1 MLPSRPRLEGWS
13 PASLSQT
20 GPAITTAGHSVEEA
34 VDRINNNLK
43 IMPETKAWSGSAHDA
58 ATQMFDR
65 AHKQTQ
71 SFSHYAAA
79 VGKAL
84 ADGAGPIGD
93 ARNALLGKA
102 DEIDRDPD
110 LHITDQWVVLI
121 KPAALTAEQMNA
133 LNRRV
138 VAEQAAVNQL
148 LVAVGSADENTAS
161 NVTAAAQGFG
171 FTAPTGLGGLMVP
184 GAQRPAD
191 EVPNPS
197 SAPGIYQQNLIRG
210 EDMSVTVRD
219 TTQGYDKD
227 GHYVKTLTM
236 QDGSKHVITEYH
248 SDYAQGVP
256 EMTTDEYWGA
266 NGNWLSKTSTT
277 KTPNGTTQTIINWA
291 DGTQF
296 VGSVTADGQ
305 RSAAF
310 TLPDGRH
317 GVLPPDNPFF
327 TGAVPTVVGGAAT
340 GLEAYVGRGGG
351 IPGLSMDAVENV
363 GKGARY
369 AGPAVGV
376 LTTIY
381 AMGSAPTLHD
391 ACVAGIAGTFGIAG
405 DYAGGVAGGAVG
417 GAIPGVDVVTGPGG
431 AIIGAYYGGEWMK
444 SLGAKVGEA
453 FCS

>member
-1 MLPSRPRLEGWS
+1 MLPSRPRLEGWNPS
-13 PASLSQT
+13 SLSQT
-20 GPAITTAGHSVEEA
+20 GPAIGTAGHSVEEA
-34 VDRINNNLK
+34 VDRIDHNLK

-71 SFSHYAAA
+71 SFSDYAAA

-84 ADGAGPIGD
+84 ADGAGPIAD

-102 DEIDRDPD
+102 DEIDRDPN

-133 LNRRV
+133 LNQRV
-138 VAEQAAVNQL
+138 VTEQAAVNQL
-148 LVAVGSADENTAS
+148 LAAVGRADESTAS
-161 NVTAAAQGFG
+161 NVAAAAQRFG
-171 FTAPTGLGGLMVP
+171 FTAPAGLGGLMVP

-197 SAPGIYQQNLIRG
+197 AAPGIYQQNLIRG
-210 EDMSVTVRD
+210 EDMSITVRD
-219 TTQGYDKD
+219 TTQSYDKD

-248 SDYAQGVP
+248 YDYAHGVP
-256 EMTTDEYWGA
+256 EMTTDEYWA
-266 NGNWLSKTSTT
+266 PNGNWISKTSTT

-296 VGSVTADGQ
+296 VGSETPDGQ

-327 TGAVPTVVGGAAT
+327 TGPVPTVVGGAAT
-340 GLEAYVGRGGG
+340 GLEDYVGRGGQ
-351 IPGLSMDAVENV
+351 IPGLSIDAVENV

-376 LTTIY
+376 PTTIY
-381 AMGSAPTLHD
+381 SMGAAPTLHD

-405 DYAGGVAGGAVG
+405 DYVGGSIGGTLGGAVPIIDL
-417 GAIPGVDVVTGPGG
+417 ATGPGG
-431 AIIGAYYGGEWMK
+431 AMIGAYYGGDLMK
-444 SLGAKVGEA
+444 SLGTKVGEA